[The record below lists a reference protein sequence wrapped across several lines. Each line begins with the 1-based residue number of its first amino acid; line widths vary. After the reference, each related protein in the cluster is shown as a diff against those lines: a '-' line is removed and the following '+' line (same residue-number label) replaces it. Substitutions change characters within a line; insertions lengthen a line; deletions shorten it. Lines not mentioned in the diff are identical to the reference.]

1 MSRRCAE
8 GEGPAR
14 NRDQTPHRTRSATL
28 PRTPRELRIQ
38 ISTGTSYAKTYQGWW
53 LFTFF
58 SSSRQYGKNQST
70 SSSRTKSESTGTSSS
85 RSDSRSFSATDGWSE
100 SVHKRPLLNP
110 DEIGRF
116 LSRIDDSRHAAYP
129 GLLLAIMPGQ
139 HPLVARR
146 VSYFQSR
153 HFEGLFDPHPDHPP
167 PPTLA
172 EVARLAA
179 ARTATASIWESK
191 TKPDI
196 IEQLRKVSTP
206 TKKPRRLPQKARDAL
221 IWGGLIGAVALGFF
235 VQENWKNLEASIQ
248 SGTTAEQPTQ
258 SAAFD
263 QGLADRRTWES
274 WFNSLNG
281 DAQAGAMFWG
291 TERSKQN
298 PKPCYLSIGS
308 AAATFRQG
316 CVAAKQFL
324 DPTDVRRRTEPD
336 YRQGWNSY

>member
-14 NRDQTPHRTRSATL
+14 NRDQNSTSNTVGDFSTNTTGTADSN
-28 PRTPRELRIQ
+28 
-38 ISTGTSYAKTYQGWW
+38 STGTSYAKTYQGWW

-70 SSSRTKSESTGTSSS
+70 SSSRTKSELTGTSSS

-100 SVHKRPLLNP
+100 FVHKRPLLNP

-235 VQENWKNLEASIQ
+235 VQENWKNSKHRFKAAPQQNNPRSLPRLIRVL
-248 SGTTAEQPTQ
+248 PT
-258 SAAFD
+258 
-263 QGLADRRTWES
+263 GVR
-274 WFNSLNG
+274 G
-281 DAQAGAMFWG
+281 KAGS
-291 TERSKQN
+291 T
-298 PKPCYLSIGS
+298 L
-308 AAATFRQG
+308 
-316 CVAAKQFL
+316 
-324 DPTDVRRRTEPD
+324 
-336 YRQGWNSY
+336 